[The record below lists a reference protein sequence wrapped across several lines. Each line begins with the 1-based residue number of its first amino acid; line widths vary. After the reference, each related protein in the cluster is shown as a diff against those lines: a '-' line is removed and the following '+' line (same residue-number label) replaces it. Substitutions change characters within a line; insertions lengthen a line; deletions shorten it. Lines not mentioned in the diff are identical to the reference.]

1 MTLTFSQFRTAI
13 ESAPS
18 DSFTTTVTEDWGT
31 LRGQGRRSGGG
42 VLGGMRDASL
52 QGEKTYR
59 HQVGLLP
66 DAERA
71 DLATFQPHQLTAYCQ
86 TRAAGFG
93 HDVAFLAG
101 VSYPELEDAYQ
112 IYAQAS

>member
-1 MTLTFSQFRTAI
+1 MTLTFDQFCSAIQTAPND
-13 ESAPS
+13 A
-18 DSFTTTVTEDWGT
+18 FTTTVTEDWGT
-31 LRGQGRRSGGG
+31 LRGQGRRFGGG
-42 VLGGMRDASL
+42 VVGGMRDASL

-59 HQVGLLP
+59 LQVGLLP

-86 TRAAGFG
+86 TRAVGFG

-101 VSYPELEDAYQ
+101 VSYPALADAYLL
-112 IYAQAS
+112 YSQAA